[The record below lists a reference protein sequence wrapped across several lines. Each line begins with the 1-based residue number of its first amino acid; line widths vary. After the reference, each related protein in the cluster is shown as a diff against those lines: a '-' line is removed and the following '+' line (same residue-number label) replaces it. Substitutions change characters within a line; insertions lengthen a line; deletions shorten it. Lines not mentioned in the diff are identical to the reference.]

1 MTREQSLV
9 GRVIAGGIA
18 EGPAFV
24 VEAFPHRLPPSRIA
38 PSAVQMELVRFDAA
52 VARAQRHLQDHVK
65 EQHDPNDSE
74 LQQIVAAHLLIL
86 SDQVFLAS
94 VAKQIQHE
102 LMSAETAVEES
113 YRLFAS
119 RLVTSRD
126 AYLRARLEDLRD
138 SCHLLLEALIR
149 GDAGFID
156 PQDAGQGA
164 VFISP
169 NLHASVVLRARRCG
183 AVAFASSSRAF
194 LSHGAILLRAAGLPS
209 LGGLAFPDGLIDDGA
224 PVLLDALRGELIV
237 DPSET
242 RRRQAFDLSSRGE
255 PAPTDASLPPLA
267 AFTADG
273 EEVSLW
279 ANIDS
284 QTQIEACLD
293 HRLHGIGLFRTEFMT
308 LSDGWVPEE
317 DEQVEIYQRVTTF
330 MGDRPLVI
338 RTFDIGAEKVPE
350 GLRDELAANP
360 ALGLR
365 GLRRQILR
373 YPEELR
379 TQIRAILRG
388 TVGGNAAILFPMVTN
403 AEDLRVVLE
412 HIDAVRSRLAREG
425 VPHNQAIK
433 LASMIEVP
441 AAALNVRRIAELVD
455 FVAIGTNDMS
465 QYLTAADR
473 DNADVSA
480 YLDPATSGIFAI
492 VAHIM
497 REMESVGRGRDVMIA
512 GELASDPRV
521 ACRFVVGGVRS
532 LIINPPMATPLRD
545 AIARLRCRQ

>member
-1 MTREQSLV
+1 VPQ
-9 GRVIAGGIA
+9 G
-18 EGPAFV
+18 
-24 VEAFPHRLPPSRIA
+24 
-38 PSAVQMELVRFDAA
+38 
-52 VARAQRHLQDHVK
+52 
-65 EQHDPNDSE
+65 
-74 LQQIVAAHLLIL
+74 
-86 SDQVFLAS
+86 S
-94 VAKQIQHE
+94 VA
-102 LMSAETAVEES
+102 LC
-113 YRLFAS
+113 
-119 RLVTSRD
+119 
-126 AYLRARLEDLRD
+126 RAD
-138 SCHLLLEALIR
+138 
-149 GDAGFID
+149 
-156 PQDAGQGA
+156 
-164 VFISP
+164 
-169 NLHASVVLRARRCG
+169 
-183 AVAFASSSRAF
+183 
-194 LSHGAILLRAAGLPS
+194 
-209 LGGLAFPDGLIDDGA
+209 
-224 PVLLDALRGELIV
+224 
-237 DPSET
+237 
-242 RRRQAFDLSSRGE
+242 
-255 PAPTDASLPPLA
+255 
-267 AFTADG
+267 
-273 EEVSLW
+273 
-279 ANIDS
+279 
-284 QTQIEACLD
+284 
-293 HRLHGIGLFRTEFMT
+293 
-308 LSDGWVPEE
+308 
-317 DEQVEIYQRVTTF
+317 EIYQRVTTF

-497 REMESVGRGRDVMIA
+497 REMESLGRGRDVMIA

-521 ACRFVVGGVRS
+521 ACRFVLGGVRS

-545 AIARLRCRQ
+545 AIAGLRCRQ